1 MAKNPIRGREVL
13 ANEDRSLLFS
23 APVETGRLAECDGY
37 LIPGSFYLDVW
48 AEGLEDNF
56 VGRIHFKVTKG
67 DLHVSEITF
76 RARPP
81 LFELHDYSLNDLP
94 LKSLTFSAWRWFT
107 EGKEK
112 RTLPEP
118 TSLSRKGAQMKAV
131 LEVLK
136 EIELLDVAIAYC
148 HEPSKGTQLAMDQMG
163 YKSRST
169 ASLKVRQARE
179 KGLIPPPGAAAQD
192 YAKALRKLQRERES
206 YETQD

>member
-13 ANEDRSLLFS
+13 ANQEGSLFFS
-23 APVETGRLAECDGY
+23 APVETGRLAECGGY

-56 VGRIHFKVTKG
+56 VGRIHFKVTDG
-67 DLHVSEITF
+67 DLQVGEITF

-81 LFELHDYSLNDLP
+81 WFELHDYSLNDLP

-107 EGKEK
+107 DGKEK

-118 TSLSRKGAQMKAV
+118 TALSRKGGQMKAV

-179 KGLIPPPGAAAQD
+179 KGLIPPPGAAAKD
-192 YAKALRKLQRERES
+192 YSKALVKLQRERAS
-206 YETQD
+206 YEAQD